1 MDFLHII
8 GGPAVGAL
16 IGYCTNYIAVK
27 MLFRPLKPIK
37 IGTFTL
43 PFTPGI
49 MPKRKPALAKA
60 LGTAVGNTLLTTE
73 DLKKVLV
80 SENVKNSVIDMFI
93 TQANQLSQNEK
104 TMKEVAL
111 TVMKEGNYD
120 ETKGVIV
127 EKVTDKVM
135 ENLEQVGI
143 GNIVV
148 EEAKKAVREKMSG
161 SFVAMFLNEDLM
173 DSLAQ
178 PIGEYVES
186 YICREGRNYVEPMV
200 EREMD
205 SLEQIKVRE
214 LIQNANLDFET
225 MKEQIEKLY
234 VTGIETFADTIVNYF
249 KVAEI
254 IEEKVNAMPVEE
266 LEKLV
271 LSVMKHELQMVVNL
285 GALIG
290 LVLGILNLAF

>member
-37 IGTFTL
+37 IGRFIL

-93 TQANQLSQNEK
+93 TQANQLSQSEK

-186 YICREGRNYVEPMV
+186 YICREGRNYVEPVV
-200 EREMD
+200 EREVD
-205 SLEQIKVRE
+205 SLEEIKVGE

>member
-37 IGTFTL
+37 IGRFIL

-80 SENVKNSVIDMFI
+80 SENVKNSVIDIFI
-93 TQANQLSQNEK
+93 TQANQLSQSEK

-186 YICREGRNYVEPMV
+186 YICREGRNYVEPVV
-200 EREMD
+200 EREVD
-205 SLEQIKVRE
+205 SLEEIKVGE

>member
-104 TMKEVAL
+104 TMKE
-111 TVMKEGNYD
+111 GNYD

-200 EREMD
+200 EREVD
-205 SLEQIKVRE
+205 SLEQIKVGE
-214 LIQNANLDFET
+214 MIQNANLDFET

>member
-200 EREMD
+200 EREVD
-205 SLEQIKVRE
+205 SLEQIKVGE
-214 LIQNANLDFET
+214 MIQNANLDFET

>member
-60 LGTAVGNTLLTTE
+60 LGTAVGNTLLTTD

-205 SLEQIKVRE
+205 SLEQIKVGE

>member
-205 SLEQIKVRE
+205 SLEQIKVGE

>member
-111 TVMKEGNYD
+111 TVVKEGNYD

-200 EREMD
+200 EREVD
-205 SLEQIKVRE
+205 SLEQIKVGE
-214 LIQNANLDFET
+214 MIQNANLDFET

>member
-200 EREMD
+200 EREVD
-205 SLEQIKVRE
+205 SLEQIKVGE